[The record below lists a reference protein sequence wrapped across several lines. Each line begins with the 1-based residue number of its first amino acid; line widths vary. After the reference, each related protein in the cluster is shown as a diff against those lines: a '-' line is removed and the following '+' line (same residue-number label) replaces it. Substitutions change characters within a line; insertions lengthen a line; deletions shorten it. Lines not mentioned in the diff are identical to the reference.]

1 MIDAEIDVEQVP
13 PAREMPPERREAL
26 RELLMTRVSP
36 PHRPW
41 WRRSKQAGI
50 AGLGVSALVLAGG
63 AAAAYVAFKPASDKL
78 SVICYSEAKLGD
90 DVRRVTYAEA
100 NPVTASSKPST
111 ETATIADPERACAEL
126 WQSGVLS
133 PDATGRPDAST
144 KQPAADGG
152 TAKPVPKL
160 VACTTEDNVA
170 AVFPGDDKTCER
182 LGLPRTSS
190 SPPK

>member
-13 PAREMPPERREAL
+13 PAREMPAERRAAL
-26 RELLMTRVSP
+26 RELLMTQVSP

-63 AAAAYVAFKPASDKL
+63 AAAAYVAFKPASDKF

-90 DVRRVTYAEA
+90 DVRHVTLAVAHPE
-100 NPVTASSKPST
+100 TDSSKPST
-111 ETATIADPERACAEL
+111 EPATIANPEGACADL

-133 PDATGRPDAST
+133 PGSVER
-144 KQPAADGG
+144 PAADAE

-170 AVFPGDDKTCER
+170 AVFPGDGKTCER